1 MMICWRRATT
11 TKKSRRKKTKTKMK
25 RMRVK
30 KSEKAPGSGKRLSV
44 ILDLSHSPQ
53 SGKDL

>member
-11 TKKSRRKKTKTKMK
+11 TKKSRRKKTKMK